1 MRKKL
6 EIFFQWSPPDLYFL
20 GQQIIPPS
28 RSKIPPIC
36 FLFCFSL
43 TPLYHCVSLCITVYH
58 CVSLCITVY
67 HCVSLCSATPNSWEH
82 QLISTFQQPSF
93 SELDAYHLEND
104 KSAISICVLF
114 YQTET
119 RILRFY
125 KKYYESA
132 ISYQQFQNRV
142 IASIFISKQSKID
155 LKKHRGRTSLN

>member
-1 MRKKL
+1 MILDFIDKVLTVFIEKKL
-6 EIFFQWSPPDLYFL
+6 FQWSPPDLYFL

-43 TPLYHCVSLCITVYH
+43 TPL
-58 CVSLCITVY
+58 Y

-114 YQTET
+114 LSNGNQDIA
-119 RILRFY
+119 ILI

-155 LKKHRGRTSLN
+155 FKKTEKELQLN

>member
-1 MRKKL
+1 MILDFIDKVLTVFIEKKL
-6 EIFFQWSPPDLYFL
+6 FQWSPPDLYFL

-43 TPLYHCVSLCITVYH
+43 TPLYHGVSLCITVYNCAQLH
-58 CVSLCITVY
+58 QI
-67 HCVSLCSATPNSWEH
+67 PGN

-114 YQTET
+114 LSNGNQDIA
-119 RILRFY
+119 IL
-125 KKYYESA
+125 
-132 ISYQQFQNRV
+132 Q
-142 IASIFISKQSKID
+142 KI
-155 LKKHRGRTSLN
+155 L

>member
-1 MRKKL
+1 MV
-6 EIFFQWSPPDLYFL
+6 SPDLYFL

-43 TPLYHCVSLCITVYH
+43 TPL
-58 CVSLCITVY
+58 Y

-114 YQTET
+114 LSNGNQDIA
-119 RILRFY
+119 ILI

-132 ISYQQFQNRV
+132 ISYQQSLKTEWSLQYSFR
-142 IASIFISKQSKID
+142 SKAKLI
-155 LKKHRGRTSLN
+155 LKKQRKNFSWID